1 MIHPSFGI
9 SAIYCAERYA
19 KVRNWI
25 CLLLL
30 MLKPLVEISTCT
42 SKLTHIYMIGKMG
55 QSTRSEDISLAC
67 SQGLDVDDDNET
79 TLENIPAAGARIDT
93 TTTNLHGHKW
103 GWSCTCHQKTKHHLD
118 VDVQILN

>member
-9 SAIYCAERYA
+9 SAIYCAEQYA

-30 MLKPLVEISTCT
+30 MLKPLVEIST
-42 SKLTHIYMIGKMG
+42 SKLTHIYVIGKMG

-67 SQGLDVDDDNET
+67 SQGLELMMIMKLHRKTFQQLV
-79 TLENIPAAGARIDT
+79 LVLIILLLIYMDT
-93 TTTNLHGHKW
+93 NGDGPVHAIKKL
-103 GWSCTCHQKTKHHLD
+103 SIISMLMCRF
-118 VDVQILN
+118 

>member
-1 MIHPSFGI
+1 
-9 SAIYCAERYA
+9 
-19 KVRNWI
+19 
-25 CLLLL
+25 
-30 MLKPLVEISTCT
+30 
-42 SKLTHIYMIGKMG
+42 MG

-79 TLENIPAAGARIDT
+79 TPENIPAAGARIDN